1 MWANIYF
8 PLIKEIETPDGEK
21 LECRLYIM
29 VEQPTDIVDLTDNG
43 RSDERK
49 PSQTYLNTIVKG
61 AIESQLPQ
69 EYIELLQSITDNGKQ
84 ASPDMLA
91 KLAD

>member
-1 MWANIYF
+1 MTNHYL
-8 PLIKEIETPDGEK
+8 PLIEEIETLDGEK
-21 LECRLYIM
+21 VKCRLYVM
-29 VEQPTDIVDLTDNG
+29 VEQPNDIVDLTDNN

-69 EYIELLQSITDNGKQ
+69 EYVHYLQSITDNGEQ
-84 ASPDMLA
+84 ASAEMLA
-91 KLAD
+91 KLKD